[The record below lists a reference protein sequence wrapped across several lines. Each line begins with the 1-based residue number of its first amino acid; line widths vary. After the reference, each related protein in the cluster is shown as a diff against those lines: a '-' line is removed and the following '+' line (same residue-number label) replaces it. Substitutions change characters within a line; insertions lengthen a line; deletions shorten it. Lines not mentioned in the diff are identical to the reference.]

1 MNTVPAFAIPDEQ
14 KELYDEIAGILEYDA
29 RMGRPEAEFTA
40 LRIVYAMIQESTRNQ
55 SAP

>member
-1 MNTVPAFAIPDEQ
+1 MTTIPAFAIPDEQ
-14 KELYDEIAGILEYDA
+14 QELFDEIAGILEYDA
-29 RMGRPEAEFTA
+29 RLGRCEAEFTA

>member
-1 MNTVPAFAIPDEQ
+1 MNTIPAFAIPDEQ

-29 RMGRPEAEFTA
+29 RMGRREAEFTA
-40 LRIVYAMIQESTRNQ
+40 LRIVFAMIQESTRNQ

>member
-1 MNTVPAFAIPDEQ
+1 MSIIPAFAIPDEQ
-14 KELYDEIAGILEYDA
+14 KELYDEIAGILEFDA
-29 RMGRPEAEFTA
+29 RMGKREAEFTA